1 MSCGFVELVFA
12 LAVMQLVIV
21 LDHSPENFSD
31 KVRRAHQ
38 ALWREPQVLIRSN
51 VDKIA
56 ALQVGPVVIVNDAR
70 VDLLIVQ
77 DLVINHLVTTA
88 RSIMAMI
95 ASIAIMAHVV
105 EVTLMSV
112 GTIVVPVALVFHLFV
127 PCSSLVSIRLV
138 THASSSIVWSRPAV
152 IIAKGDWLTKMVV
165 ETLHVLISLVLEL
178 LIALSEIVATIGTL
192 VVSVESIILMV

>member
-1 MSCGFVELVFA
+1 M
-12 LAVMQLVIV
+12 
-21 LDHSPENFSD
+21 
-31 KVRRAHQ
+31 
-38 ALWREPQVLIRSN
+38 LIRSD

-56 ALQVGPVVIVNDAR
+56 ALQVGPVVVMNDAR

-165 ETLHVLISLVLEL
+165 ETLNVLISFVLEL
-178 LIALSEIVATIGTL
+178 LITLSEIVATIGTL
-192 VVSVESIILMV
+192 VVSVESVILMV

>member
-1 MSCGFVELVFA
+1 M
-12 LAVMQLVIV
+12 
-21 LDHSPENFSD
+21 
-31 KVRRAHQ
+31 
-38 ALWREPQVLIRSN
+38 LIRSD

-56 ALQVGPVVIVNDAR
+56 ALQVGPVVVMNDAR

-138 THASSSIVWSRPAV
+138 THASSSIVWSRPTV
-152 IIAKGDWLTKMVV
+152 IIAKGDWLAEMVI
-165 ETLHVLISLVLEL
+165 ETLNVLIPLV
-178 LIALSEIVATIGTL
+178 
-192 VVSVESIILMV
+192 